1 MKLNTLIRSALVGV
15 AISATTLF
23 ANTVKLS
30 NTAFNGNPSQNA
42 GEFWADTDNNGDF
55 LTFCIEKHKL
65 VTVGTTYSYTIENA
79 SLDSGDVLSEG
90 SAYLYKKFRTS
101 SLVGPVG
108 GGGTYLSD
116 RDVNAG
122 LLQQAFWMLEGD
134 LAYSNSNFYVNLVE
148 SLFGGQAGAIA
159 DVTSNYG
166 VKVMNLWE
174 YDANGARLDKQS
186 QLVLVPDT
194 GMTVALLGLGLLSLA
209 AFRRK
214 L

>member
-1 MKLNTLIRSALVGV
+1 MKLNTLIRGVIVGAAL
-15 AISATTLF
+15 SATSLF

-30 NTAFNGNPSQNA
+30 HTAFNGNPYAGA

-55 LTFCIEKHKL
+55 LTFCIEKNKFI
-65 VTVGTTYSYTIENA
+65 TVGTTYNYTIDNA
-79 SLDSGDVLSEG
+79 SLDAGDVLSEG

-101 SLVGPVG
+101 SLVGPAG

-116 RDVNAG
+116 HDVNAG

-134 LAYSNSNFYVNLVE
+134 LAYDNTNFYVNLVE

-166 VKVMNLWE
+166 VMVMNLWSV
-174 YDANGARLDKQS
+174 DANGGRVDNQS

-194 GMTVALLGLGLLSLA
+194 GMTIALLGLGLLSLA

>member
-1 MKLNTLIRSALVGV
+1 MKLNTLIRSALVG
-15 AISATTLF
+15 AALSATTLF

-30 NTAFNGNPSQNA
+30 HTAFNGNPSAGA

-55 LTFCIEKHKL
+55 LTFCIEKNKF
-65 VTVGTTYSYTIENA
+65 VTVGTTYNYTIDSA
-79 SLDSGDVLSEG
+79 ALDSGNVLSEG

-101 SLVGPVG
+101 SLVGPAG

-122 LLQQAFWMLEGD
+122 HLQNAFWMLEGG
-134 LAYSNSNFYVNLVE
+134 LAYNSSNFYVNLVE
-148 SLFGGQAGAIA
+148 SLFGGMAGATA
-159 DVTSNYG
+159 NVTSNYG

-174 YDANGARLDKQS
+174 YNANGAREDKQS